1 MADEIKKIISIDVT
15 QAVSSLEDIK
25 SSSNESSQSFQ
36 TLGEAKKYIDKLKAS
51 LIDLD
56 ENSKE
61 YKDRCE
67 EIAAV
72 QQKVSTAMKAGSDTG
87 KAAEGSYNA
96 LAKQMAELK
105 KQFKATNDE
114 AEREALAKQIVGIND
129 QLKEMDSSIGNYQRN
144 VGNY

>member
-56 ENSKE
+56 ENSAE
-61 YKDRCE
+61 YKNRCE

-72 QQKVSTAMKAGSDTG
+72 QHKVSTAIKAGSDAG
-87 KAAEGSYNA
+87 KAAEG
-96 LAKQMAELK
+96 
-105 KQFKATNDE
+105 
-114 AEREALAKQIVGIND
+114 
-129 QLKEMDSSIGNYQRN
+129 
-144 VGNY
+144 

>member
-1 MADEIKKIISIDVT
+1 MVDEIKKIISIDAT

-61 YKDRCE
+61 YKHF
-67 EIAAV
+67 
-72 QQKVSTAMKAGSDTG
+72 
-87 KAAEGSYNA
+87 
-96 LAKQMAELK
+96 LKQ
-105 KQFKATNDE
+105 
-114 AEREALAKQIVGIND
+114 
-129 QLKEMDSSIGNYQRN
+129 S
-144 VGNY
+144 